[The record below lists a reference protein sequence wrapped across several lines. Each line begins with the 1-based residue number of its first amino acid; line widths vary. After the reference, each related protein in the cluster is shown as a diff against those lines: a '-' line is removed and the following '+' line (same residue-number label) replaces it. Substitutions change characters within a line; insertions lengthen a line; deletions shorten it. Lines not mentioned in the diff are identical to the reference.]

1 MKNKK
6 VSKVPV
12 PAVVIL
18 SFVILAGIALI
29 VTGVILGNKSEGQE
43 GMTYM
48 FIFDAIGSFLTMGGI
63 FGLLVCFMP
72 LIARKMTKVTAPITK
87 QYMNDVGIPTA
98 DTIIKDKIK
107 CPYCQEE
114 NPSTATYCSHCGK
127 PLYKICP
134 HCSTKNPGE
143 AEFCNHCGERL
154 D

>member
-6 VSKVPV
+6 VSKIPV

-29 VTGVILGNKSEGQE
+29 VTGVVLGNKSDGTDI
-43 GMTYM
+43 TYQI
-48 FIFDAIGSFLTMGGI
+48 IFYPIGLFLTMGGI

-72 LIARKMTKVTAPITK
+72 LIARKMSKVSAPITK

-98 DTIIKDKIK
+98 DTFIKDKIK

-114 NPSTATYCSHCGK
+114 NPSTATYCSRCGK
-127 PLYKICP
+127 PLYKVCP

-143 AEFCNHCGERL
+143 AEYCNHCGEKL

>member
-6 VSKVPV
+6 VSKIPV

-18 SFVILAGIALI
+18 SFAILAGIALI
-29 VTGVILGNKSEGQE
+29 VTGVVLGNKSDGPDI
-43 GMTYM
+43 TYHM
-48 FIFDAIGSFLTMGGI
+48 IFYPIGSVLIFGSI

-72 LIARKMTKVTAPITK
+72 LIMKKMTKVTAPITK

-98 DTIIKDKIK
+98 DTLIKDKIT

-114 NPSTATYCSHCGK
+114 NPSTATYCSRCGK
-127 PLYKICP
+127 ALYKVCP

-143 AEFCNHCGERL
+143 AEYCNHCGEKL
-154 D
+154 N

>member
-6 VSKVPV
+6 VSKIPV

-18 SFVILAGIALI
+18 SFAILAGIALI
-29 VTGVILGNKSEGQE
+29 VTGVVLGNKSDGPE

-48 FIFDAIGSFLTMGGI
+48 FVFDAIGSVLTMGGI

-72 LIARKMTKVTAPITK
+72 LIMKKMTKVTAPITK

-98 DTIIKDKIK
+98 DTIIKDKIT

-114 NPSTATYCSHCGK
+114 NPSTATYCSRCGK
-127 PLYKICP
+127 ALYKVCP

-143 AEFCNHCGERL
+143 AEYCNHCGEKL
-154 D
+154 N

>member
-6 VSKVPV
+6 VSKIPV

-29 VTGVILGNKSEGQE
+29 VTGVVLGKKSDGSDI
-43 GMTYM
+43 TYHM
-48 FIFDAIGSFLTMGGI
+48 IFYPIGSVLIFGSI
-63 FGLLVCFMP
+63 FGLFVCFMP
-72 LIARKMTKVTAPITK
+72 LIMKKMTKVTAPITK

-98 DTIIKDKIK
+98 DTIIKDKIT

-114 NPSTATYCSHCGK
+114 NPATATYCSRCGK
-127 PLYKICP
+127 PLYKVCP

-143 AEFCNHCGERL
+143 AEYCNHCGEKL

>member
-6 VSKVPV
+6 VSKIPV

-18 SFVILAGIALI
+18 SFVILAGIALV
-29 VTGVILGNKSEGQE
+29 VTGIVLGKKSDGQE
-43 GMTYM
+43 RVPLT
-48 FIFDAIGSFLTMGGI
+48 FALNAIGSFLMMGGI

-72 LIARKMTKVTAPITK
+72 LIVKKMSKVSAPITK
-87 QYMNDVGIPTA
+87 EYMNDIGIPTA

-114 NPSTATYCSHCGK
+114 NPSTATYCSRCGK
-127 PLYKICP
+127 PLYKVCP

-143 AEFCNHCGERL
+143 AEFCNHCGEKL

>member
-6 VSKVPV
+6 VSKIPV

-18 SFVILAGIALI
+18 SFAILAGIALI
-29 VTGVILGNKSEGQE
+29 VTGVVLGNKSDGPDI
-43 GMTYM
+43 TYHM
-48 FIFDAIGSFLTMGGI
+48 IFYPIGSVLIFGSI

-72 LIARKMTKVTAPITK
+72 LIMKKMTKVTAPITK

-98 DTIIKDKIK
+98 DTIIKDKIT

-114 NPSTATYCSHCGK
+114 NPSTATYCSRCGK
-127 PLYKICP
+127 ALYKVCP

-143 AEFCNHCGERL
+143 AEYCNHCGEKL
-154 D
+154 N